1 MTAFSQIGYVVED
14 IDEALAYWVDIVGVA
29 PFFVY
34 RDFELA
40 ECSYEG
46 EPISQVISVAFAQA
60 GPVQVEL
67 IEQHGDTRS
76 AYLGQASGHAHHVAV
91 WTSDYE
97 RDVDAYRARGLVD
110 VQWGTA
116 SGKPD
121 ERFVYLA
128 PSGPGPM
135 IEVVEVFE
143 PKARTYRAIAEAART
158 YDGSEPVRDASRIPT
173 LTTQGGST

>member
-1 MTAFSQIGYVVED
+1 VTDFNQIGYVVD
-14 IDEALAYWVDIVGVA
+14 DLDEALAYWVDVVGVA

-40 ECSYEG
+40 ECFYEG
-46 EPISQVISVAFAQA
+46 EAITQVISVAFAQA

-67 IEQHGDTRS
+67 IEQHGDTKS
-76 AYLGQASGHAHHVAV
+76 AYRGRASGNAHHVAV
-91 WTSDYE
+91 WTREYD
-97 RDVDAYRARGLVD
+97 RDVDGYRARGLTD
-110 VQWGTA
+110 MQWGTA

-128 PSGPGPM
+128 PGGPGPM
-135 IEVVEVFE
+135 IEVVEVHE

-158 YDGSEPVRDASRIPT
+158 YDGSEPVRDASLIVN
-173 LTTQGGST
+173 

>member
-1 MTAFSQIGYVVED
+1 MAAFNQIGYVVD
-14 IDEALAYWVDIVGVA
+14 DLDEALAYWVDVVGIA

-40 ECSYEG
+40 ECFYDD
-46 EPISQVISVAFAQA
+46 EPITQVISVAFAQA

-67 IEQHGDTRS
+67 IEQHGDTPS
-76 AYLGQASGHAHHVAV
+76 AYLGRASGNAHHVAV
-91 WTSDYE
+91 WTRDYD
-97 RDVDAYRARGLVD
+97 RDVDAFRGRGLTD
-110 VQWGTA
+110 LQWGTA

-135 IEVVEVFE
+135 IEVVEVLE
-143 PKARTYRAIAEAART
+143 PKQRTYAAIADAARS
-158 YDGSEPVRDASRIPT
+158 YDGSEPVRDASLIVT
-173 LTTQGGST
+173 

>member
-14 IDEALAYWVDIVGVA
+14 LDEALAYWVDVVGVA

-34 RDFELA
+34 RNFELD
-40 ECSYEG
+40 ECFYEG
-46 EPISQVISVAFAQA
+46 EPITQVISVAFAQA

-76 AYLGQASGHAHHVAV
+76 AYLGRASGDAHHVAV
-91 WTSDYE
+91 WTRDYD
-97 RDVDAYRARGLVD
+97 RDVDSYRAHGLVG

-128 PSGPGPM
+128 PGGPGPM
-135 IEVVEVFE
+135 IEVVEVHE
-143 PKARTYRAIAEAART
+143 PKARTYRAIADAART
-158 YDGSEPVRDASRIPT
+158 YDGSEPVRDASLI
-173 LTTQGGST
+173 ST